1 MLVHVDDC
9 TMVFRITWHV
19 TGGVCRRAIGG
30 VIILRVSGDDIV
42 YDVTEVLY
50 GSCEAGPHCGMMA
63 IVWTHIYVAP
73 AVMVDGRVGPISIC
87 VSPSIFIE
95 FGDGV
100 GHICSGLWRWLFC
113 SKLQF
118 WCYSCNMAD

>member
-1 MLVHVDDC
+1 M
-9 TMVFRITWHV
+9 

-42 YDVTEVLY
+42 YDVTEILY

-63 IVWTHIYVAP
+63 IVWTHKDIAP
-73 AVMVDGRVGPISIC
+73 AVMVDGAVGNTAIVHPISIW
-87 VSPSIFIE
+87 VSPGILIE

-100 GHICSGLWRWLFC
+100 GHICSGLWRWLFL
-113 SKLQF
+113 SETAISEIQL
-118 WCYSCNMAD
+118 